1 MKWGGS
7 LLFGLETPVRFRLV
21 WAGRSC
27 PPPLESLL
35 FSLSRLDRLREPQ
48 FCASNSKSNLQGGGQ
63 EPLPPTP
70 VGRRMN
76 QAMSASRLIR
86 KIGFILVPIAFFCW
100 AFAQSTDQFGQIASA
115 LKNKQFEKALELLRP
130 ALQGSPG
137 NAHLWAMQG
146 VAYLGGG
153 HKREALVSFQKALKI
168 SPDYVPALQGAI
180 QIEYENGTPAA
191 IPLLEHM
198 LRLRPGDS
206 TSHAML
212 AVLQYRKGDCPAAV
226 GHFEKAGA
234 LFDSQLEA
242 LHAYATCLV
251 KLKQPDK
258 AATVFERA
266 LALNPNDR
274 RERLLLASVQLMAH
288 KPQDALATLG
298 PLPQADAETLELA
311 SKAYEDLKD
320 TPQAV
325 STLRQAILLDPQNV
339 NLYLDF
345 ANLCYAHD
353 SAQVGINVVSDGISL
368 QPRAAPL
375 YFARGVLYVQ
385 LAEYEK
391 GQADFEK
398 AYELDPSQ
406 SLSAAAQGL
415 AAAQQ
420 NDLDRALAKVQASL
434 ARKPNDAIM
443 LYLQADILN
452 QKGAEPGTP
461 EFQAALRSARQ
472 AVALQPTLGA
482 ARGVLA
488 TLYLQKGQYKDAIE
502 QSRMALQSN
511 PRDRTALY
519 HLIQALRK
527 TGNNAEIPDL
537 LKRLAQLRQQAA
549 KETSERYQYKLVED
563 DASSKAPIQP

>member
-1 MKWGGS
+1 MNGAGS
-7 LLFGLETPVRFRLV
+7 LLFGLEMSARFRLV
-21 WAGRSC
+21 RGERLSAAFEF
-27 PPPLESLL
+27 PL
-35 FSLSRLDRLREPQ
+35 LSVVCSIACGSRGFAHL
-48 FCASNSKSNLQGGGQ
+48 NSKSNPQ
-63 EPLPPTP
+63 ESDKGVRPHS
-70 VGRRMN
+70 RRTAYKSTMCEF
-76 QAMSASRLIR
+76 RPIR
-86 KIGFILVPIAFFCW
+86 KIVLIFVPIALLCC
-100 AFAQSTDQFGQIASA
+100 AFAESTDQFGQIAAA
-115 LKNKQFEKALELLRP
+115 LHNNEFEKALELLRP
-130 ALQGSPG
+130 ALQASPG
-137 NAHLWAMQG
+137 SARLWTMQG
-146 VAYLGGG
+146 FAYAGEG
-153 HKREALVSFQKALKI
+153 HRQEALTSFHSALKI
-168 SPDYVPALQGAI
+168 SPDYLPALKGAI
-180 QIEYENGTPAA
+180 QIEYESGSRAA
-191 IPLLEHM
+191 IPLLQRV
-198 LRLRPGDS
+198 LRQQPSDS
-206 TSHAML
+206 TSHAMA
-212 AVLQYRKGDCPAAV
+212 AVLEYQQGNCASAV

-251 KLKQPDK
+251 RLKQPDK

-274 RERLLLASVQLMAH
+274 RERHLLASVQLMAH

-311 SKAYEDLKD
+311 SRAYEDLKD

-345 ANLCYAHD
+345 ANLSYVHD
-353 SAQVGINVVSDGISL
+353 SAQVGVNVVSDGIAM
-368 QPRAAPL
+368 QPKAAPL
-375 YFARGVLYVQ
+375 YFARGVLYIQ

-420 NDLDRALAKVQASL
+420 NDLDRALAKIQTSL

-443 LYLQADILN
+443 LYLQADILA
-452 QKGAEPGTP
+452 QKGTDPGSP
-461 EFQAALRSARQ
+461 EFQKAMRSAKQ
-472 AVALQPTLGA
+472 AVALQPNLGA

-488 TLYLQKGQYKDAIE
+488 TLYLQAGQYKDAIE
-502 QSRMALQSN
+502 QCRGALRSD
-511 PRDRTALY
+511 PKDRTAIY

-537 LKRLAQLRQQAA
+537 LKQLALLRQQAA
-549 KETSERYQYKLVED
+549 KETSQRNQYKLVEGD
-563 DASSKAPIQP
+563 TP